1 MNMAE
6 IEQLKIKAE
15 FLASAL
21 KDGELYA
28 GIILGKGAE
37 PDYHL
42 ILLPGQATDINW
54 ADSKKWA
61 EKAGGELPTRREGAV
76 LFANLPEEFEKRYY
90 WTSEQR
96 ADYSDCAWVQD
107 FYDGSQGYDLKSNK
121 YRARAVRRLIIQ

>member
-15 FLASAL
+15 FLSSAL

-28 GIILGKGAE
+28 GIILGKDGE

-42 ILLPGQATDINW
+42 ILLPGQAADINW
-54 ADSKKWA
+54 SGAKAWAD
-61 EKAGGELPTRREGAV
+61 KAGGELPTCREGAL
-76 LFANLPEEFEKRYY
+76 LFANLKEEFEQRYY

-96 ADYSDCAWVQD
+96 ADAPCCAWVQG
-107 FYDGSQGYDLKSNK
+107 FTNGNQNYDHKSNHA
-121 YRARAVRRLIIQ
+121 RARAVRRLIIR